1 MSRLFPTPQKHKAKR
16 KGRESRRKRA
26 WEKFPLFAPH
36 LILVVVGHKS
46 FYFDTI
52 AAFPAAVLLLVPFGT
67 FSPYLEPK
75 LFTIDPHFLNH
86 KITKRRAL
94 MFALWTSLV
103 KCPKVHKSL
112 TEKRGVFPTSTHTF
126 WHGLR
131 PPKKLLGKR
140 VNNAKS
146 CRAKQQGKFSLCHL
160 FSFYLFLLHPI
171 SPAWCEP
178 FSKSSFWGQI
188 PFKFLSLAK
197 NLIKSRKFFFREN
210 IHHDVW
216 MAIYIHLLGPSKRAI
231 SRWKLPL
238 ESCF

>member
-1 MSRLFPTPQKHKAKR
+1 MYFHCISVYRRGWKPTQSCHVSFLLLRSTRQRERDAKE
-16 KGRESRRKRA
+16 RERKRA

-75 LFTIDPHFLNH
+75 LFTTDPHFLNH

-112 TEKRGVFPTSTHTF
+112 TEKKRRFPNILAWLEATQKVTWKT
-126 WHGLR
+126 
-131 PPKKLLGKR
+131 GK
-140 VNNAKS
+140 
-146 CRAKQQGKFSLCHL
+146 
-160 FSFYLFLLHPI
+160 
-171 SPAWCEP
+171 
-178 FSKSSFWGQI
+178 
-188 PFKFLSLAK
+188 
-197 NLIKSRKFFFREN
+197 
-210 IHHDVW
+210 
-216 MAIYIHLLGPSKRAI
+216 
-231 SRWKLPL
+231 
-238 ESCF
+238 

>member
-1 MSRLFPTPQKHKAKR
+1 MRGPWFECQLWKKIFHFP
-16 KGRESRRKRA
+16 
-26 WEKFPLFAPH
+26 KFVNFSYC
-36 LILVVVGHKS
+36 V
-46 FYFDTI
+46 
-52 AAFPAAVLLLVPFGT
+52 LVPFST

-112 TEKRGVFPTSTHTF
+112 REKKRRFLPTF

-178 FSKSSFWGQI
+178 FRQSSFWGQI
-188 PFKFLSLAK
+188 PFQVPFPSQKSHQIKEVFFSWKYPSWCLNGHLHSLTWSFKKGHFPLKATF
-197 NLIKSRKFFFREN
+197 RK
-210 IHHDVW
+210 
-216 MAIYIHLLGPSKRAI
+216 LLLRRVCFITTPSG
-231 SRWKLPL
+231 
-238 ESCF
+238 

>member
-1 MSRLFPTPQKHKAKR
+1 M
-16 KGRESRRKRA
+16 
-26 WEKFPLFAPH
+26 
-36 LILVVVGHKS
+36 
-46 FYFDTI
+46 
-52 AAFPAAVLLLVPFGT
+52 LLLVPFGT

-112 TEKRGVFPTSTHTF
+112 RKKKRGVFPTF

-160 FSFYLFLLHPI
+160 FLYLFLLHPI

-188 PFKFLSLAK
+188 PFQVPFPSQKSHQITTNNSLVYPEFILRFNFSWFWIFWGEK
-197 NLIKSRKFFFREN
+197 LVKMLWFRT
-210 IHHDVW
+210 
-216 MAIYIHLLGPSKRAI
+216 
-231 SRWKLPL
+231 
-238 ESCF
+238 F